1 MPILRF
7 LFLVFAALFIFRRAR
22 KLFAAAFKSSDRVR
36 FEKSDDRTR
45 NEKWEEKTQQDISD
59 ADFKEIP

>member
-7 LFLVFAALFIFRRAR
+7 LFLFFGALYIFRRVQ
-22 KLFAAAFKSSDRVR
+22 KLFAAGTRSSRGVR
-36 FEKSDDRTR
+36 FEKPEAQAGK
-45 NEKWEEKTQQDISD
+45 EKWQEKTQQDISD